1 MKREAEDDVDALAT
15 DISALD
21 LDVELP
27 GTDPRAKEEYTRAL
41 DSYERGRTA
50 LGRAHRPA
58 ELEAVASALEEGRF
72 AMESAKA
79 RIQGRR
85 PPERTPPCFFD
96 PRHGPSSRE
105 VEWNPPGGAPRPVP
119 ACEADAQRVEAGLE
133 PIARE
138 VAVNGARVPYWN
150 APPAFAP
157 YVGGYFG
164 GFAGI
169 LPACSW
175 ARCSAPPSAS
185 EGGIRMQAAP
195 AATSPMPAATSVA
208 EISAAE
214 ISAVSDP
221 RDCNRASGSPEV
233 DEVFGGERGSA
244 REEAGER

>member
-169 LPACSW
+169 LPGLLVGSLLG
-175 ARCSAPPSAS
+175 SAFGF
-185 EGGIRMQAAP
+185 GGWDTDAGGAGGDFTD
-195 AATSPMPAATSVA
+195 AGG
-208 EISAAE
+208 
-214 ISAVSDP
+214 DFGGG
-221 RDCNRASGSPEV
+221 DFGGG
-233 DEVFGGERGSA
+233 DFGGEWSA
-244 REEAGER
+244 RLQSCVRQPRGRRGVWG